1 MTVTQTLRAHVT
13 TPVLTYRGH
22 ELSIDEQARIAYVI
36 DRDTRAVVL
45 ELHEAEW
52 SVLNREEWRVEGV
65 LPDGVRQVWSAAR
78 ACGRCGASVFP
89 TPAYA
94 MPK

>member
-13 TPVLTYRGH
+13 TPELTYRGH
-22 ELSIDEQARIAYVI
+22 ELSIDEGAHVAYVI
-36 DRDTRAVVL
+36 DRQTGQSVL

-52 SVLNREEWRVEGV
+52 AVLNREEWRVEGV
-65 LPDGVRQVWSAAR
+65 TPEGARSIWNASR

-89 TPAYA
+89 TPEYA

>member
-1 MTVTQTLRAHVT
+1 MTVTQTLRAHVV
-13 TPVLTYRGH
+13 TPDLTYRGH

-36 DRDTRAVVL
+36 DRQTGSAVL
-45 ELHEAEW
+45 ELHDADW
-52 SVLNREEWRVEGV
+52 SVLNREEWRVVGV
-65 LPDGVRQVWSAAR
+65 TPDGVPSIWNASR
-78 ACGRCGASVFP
+78 ACGRCGSSVFA